1 MVGLKINS
9 WSGIIMNELSIKVFL
24 ISYFLLYYGILF
36 VLNSFLV
43 FNRTGKNP
51 YVLGQSTGAVNFVEK
66 SIKNVGIVIPVVL
79 LTYLFSQSLY
89 LWFIP
94 IQSLE
99 SIYLDYTGI
108 TIMIIGFMICL
119 TAQYYMRSSWKIG
132 IGPEEAVRLVTDGI
146 FRYSRNPFFLGTL
159 LSYAGFFL
167 ILPNLATFTVGIV
180 YFFLIQI
187 QVRFEEENLITSLG
201 DIYRDYFLKARRWI

>member
-1 MVGLKINS
+1 MPCPYGCRDGACLNS
-9 WSGIIMNELSIKVFL
+9 SNNMSDLIVFNL
-24 ISYFLLYYGILF
+24 SYFINWNTQYV
-36 VLNSFLV
+36 VLNI
-43 FNRTGKNP
+43 
-51 YVLGQSTGAVNFVEK
+51 

-89 LWFIP
+89 LWLIP